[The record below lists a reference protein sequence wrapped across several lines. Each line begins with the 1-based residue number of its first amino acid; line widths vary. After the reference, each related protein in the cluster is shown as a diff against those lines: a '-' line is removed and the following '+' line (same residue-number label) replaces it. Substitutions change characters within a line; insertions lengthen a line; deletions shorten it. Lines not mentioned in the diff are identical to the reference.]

1 MSTTRQPGP
10 SAPEKS
16 EEKGIRIPRA
26 RGVPLLGSVPYLA
39 RDPFGFC
46 MRAAAEG
53 DGLVRLDAGPVRA
66 YLVSHPDYVRQ
77 VLVGNAGNYVKG
89 KMMDGI
95 RLAMGNGLFVSDGDF
110 WRRQRRLMQPAFH
123 AQQIGRMS
131 EAIGT
136 AVARGVARWGEAAD
150 RGEPIDLLAETIH
163 VNIQIVV
170 GALFGAT
177 ADEARADRLLALT
190 DRVFRGM
197 AERVWAFFLPAWVPT
212 PGGRAYARSIAELE
226 REVYDVI
233 AERRAEEQERHD
245 LLGALLAVR
254 DEDTGEVMS
263 DRQLR
268 DEIFTL
274 FLAGNESTATGVTWI
289 WHLLTRNP
297 AVVDRLNEEVTG
309 AFDGPVPAL
318 ERLADLPYTKRV
330 VSEGLRH
337 YPTFPMYFRES
348 VGPDEIGPYHLPAG
362 ANVVISPYAT
372 HHDPRHW
379 DDPERFDPDRFLPER
394 FDAKARA
401 AYYPFGRGQ
410 RMCIGEPMSLAIAH
424 TLVAALARNFD
435 VTAEPGEVGHR
446 YAMSLQPKG
455 GLRVRLSRR

>member
-1 MSTTRQPGP
+1 MSITRQPGP
-10 SAPEKS
+10 SAPERAAR
-16 EEKGIRIPRA
+16 INIPRA
-26 RGVPLLGSVPYLA
+26 RGVPLLGALPYLA

-46 MRAAAEG
+46 MRAAADG

-66 YLVSHPDYVRQ
+66 YLVSHPDYVRH

-123 AQQIGRMS
+123 ARQVGRMS
-131 EAIGT
+131 GAIGQ
-136 AVARGVARWGEAAD
+136 AVAAGLGRWRAAAD
-150 RGEPIDLLAETIH
+150 RGEPIDLLAETIQ
-163 VNIQIVV
+163 VNIQVVV

-177 ADEARADRLLALT
+177 AGADRSARLLELT

-197 AERVWAFFLPAWVPT
+197 AERVWAFFLPPWVPT
-212 PGGRAYARSIAELE
+212 PGGRAYQRSIEELE
-226 REVYDVI
+226 SEVYAVI
-233 AERRAEEQERHD
+233 AERRGDPEQRDD
-245 LLGALLAVR
+245 LLGALLGMR

-263 DRQLR
+263 DKQLR

-274 FLAGNESTATGVTWI
+274 FLAGNESTATGVTWT
-289 WHLLTRNP
+289 WHLLARNP
-297 AVVDRLNEEVTG
+297 AVVGRLHEEVAG

-318 ERLADLPYTKRV
+318 TELADLPYTKRV
-330 VSEGLRH
+330 VSEGFRH
-337 YPTFPMYFRES
+337 YPAFPMYFRES
-348 VGPDEIGPYHLPAG
+348 VAADEIGPYRLPAG
-362 ANVVISPYAT
+362 ANVVVSPYAT

-394 FDAKARA
+394 FDNQARA

-424 TLVAALARNFD
+424 TLVAALAKGFE
-435 VTAEPGEVGHR
+435 VTPVGDDVGHR

-455 GLRVRLSRR
+455 GLPVRLTVR

>member
-1 MSTTRQPGP
+1 
-10 SAPEKS
+10 
-16 EEKGIRIPRA
+16 
-26 RGVPLLGSVPYLA
+26 VPLLGALPYLV

-66 YLVSHPDYVRQ
+66 YLVSHPEYVRH
-77 VLVGNAGNYVKG
+77 VLVRNAGNYVKG

-123 AQQIGRMS
+123 VRQIGRMS
-131 EAIGT
+131 AAIGETVAGGLERWT
-136 AVARGVARWGEAAD
+136 AAAG

-163 VNIQIVV
+163 ANIQIVV

-177 ADEARADRLLALT
+177 ADERRSARILELT

-197 AERVWAFFLPAWVPT
+197 AERVWAFFLPPWVPT
-212 PGGRAYARSIAELE
+212 PGARAYRRSIEELE
-226 REVYDVI
+226 REVYAII
-233 AERRAEEQERHD
+233 AERRAAGVEQED

-254 DEDTGEVMS
+254 DSDTGETMS

-274 FLAGNESTATGVTWI
+274 FLAGNESTATAVTWI
-289 WHLLTRNP
+289 WHLLTRHP
-297 AVVDRLNEEVTG
+297 DVVDRLRAEVDG
-309 AFDGPVPAL
+309 AFAGPVPQLA
-318 ERLADLPYTKRV
+318 ELADLPYTKRV
-330 VSEGLRH
+330 VSEGLRL

-348 VGPDEIGPYHLPAG
+348 VAADTIGPYHLPAG
-362 ANVVISPYAT
+362 ANVVVSPYAT

-379 DDPERFDPDRFLPER
+379 ADPERFDPDRFLPER
-394 FDAKARA
+394 FDAAARA
-401 AYYPFGRGQ
+401 AYYPFGKGQ

-424 TLVAALARNFD
+424 TLVAALARRFEVAPVGAD
-435 VTAEPGEVGHR
+435 VGHR
-446 YAMSLQPKG
+446 YAMSLQPRG
-455 GLRVRLSRR
+455 GLPVRLTVR